1 MSVQAIS
8 WALEQ
13 QVVTDASARHVLV
26 ALANHA
32 DNKGRDAYPSVN
44 LLCRYT
50 GLKRRTVLDKL
61 KLLQD
66 MGVIVRGN
74 QRIAEAKIKR
84 ADRRPVVYDIRIDL
98 GYGEILVTDEQEIG
112 HRDAGSA
119 PRRKSRDADAAS
131 RFDDGVQVAA
141 ARGADSAPKPSL
153 TKKIHTHMDWSCES
167 PREKYQLDY
176 DWEPNLEMF
185 YDSCLRRNM
194 SEIVRP
200 SPEELANFVGFYSE
214 VDKCLTDRGWNDLLA
229 RWCSENRYSK
239 AQKNG
244 VKSSSCRK
252 SYSSSTE
259 ENKSGS
265 NRSIKKCQASE
276 DYRTELP
283 RAELAERL
291 GRRRADL
298 IAKRYGSDKVGA
310 PAVEEMRRTLR
321 T

>member
-13 QVVTDASARHVLV
+13 QIVTDASARHVLV

-32 DNKGRDAYPSVN
+32 DNTGRDAYPSVN

-66 MGVIVRGN
+66 VGVVARGD

-98 GYGEILVTDEQEIG
+98 GVDKFLVTDEKESG
-112 HRDAGSA
+112 HRGADPA
-119 PRRKSRDADAAS
+119 PRRKSRDADAAP
-131 RFDDGVQVAA
+131 RFDDGVQMPAE
-141 ARGADSAPKPSL
+141 RGADSAPKPSL
-153 TKKIHTHMDWSCES
+153 TKNTHTHMDWPCDS

-176 DWEPNLEMF
+176 DWKPNLDMF
-185 YDSCLRRNM
+185 YESCLRRNM
-194 SEIVRP
+194 TEIVSP
-200 SPEELANFVGFYSE
+200 SPEELANFVGHYSE
-214 VDKCLTDRGWNDLLA
+214 MDRCLTDRGWNDLLA
-229 RWCSENRYSK
+229 RWCSENRK
-239 AQKNG
+239 GEAKKKRA
-244 VKSSSCRK
+244 KSSFCRK
-252 SYSSSTE
+252 SYSSSAE
-259 ENKSGS
+259 ENKPDS
-265 NRSIKKCQASE
+265 NRSMSKPQASE
-276 DYRTELP
+276 DYRAELP
-283 RAELAERL
+283 RAELAEHL